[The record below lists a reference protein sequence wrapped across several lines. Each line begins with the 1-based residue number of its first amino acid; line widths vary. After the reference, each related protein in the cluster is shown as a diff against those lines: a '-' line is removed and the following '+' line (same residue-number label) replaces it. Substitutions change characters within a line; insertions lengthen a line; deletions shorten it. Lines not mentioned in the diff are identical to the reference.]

1 MNTTDLANG
10 KVNYF
15 NSTYEADYK
24 LSFIDKVHIAITC
37 TQRGWFDNSL
47 GKEEAQNILD
57 KFILNADYWTVSF
70 SVRRHHQ
77 MIVGCLLTIE
87 RQNLLYRF
95 A

>member
-15 NSTYEADYK
+15 NTTYEADYK

-47 GKEEAQNILD
+47 GKKKSAKNRGLENYLIVFKVIAM
-57 KFILNADYWTVSF
+57 SF
-70 SVRRHHQ
+70 SHRVVSTC
-77 MIVGCLLTIE
+77 IIKYKT
-87 RQNLLYRF
+87 
-95 A
+95 